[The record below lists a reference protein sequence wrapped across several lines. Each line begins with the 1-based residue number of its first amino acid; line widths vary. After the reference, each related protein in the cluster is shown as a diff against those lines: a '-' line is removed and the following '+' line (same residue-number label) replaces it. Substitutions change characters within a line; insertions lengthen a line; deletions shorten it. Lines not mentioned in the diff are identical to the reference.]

1 MTARSTSTAT
11 VDGRMQRMTTESTP
25 DAGPASDRIVEGL
38 RHQILTGERRPG
50 TRIRQEEL
58 AQEFNASRLPV
69 RDALRR
75 LQGEGLVRLVANTG
89 AWVESLSVQECTEA
103 YLIRERLEPL
113 LLEMSV
119 PHLTDDV
126 VDRLADLADRMRGAD
141 LETFLTL
148 DREFHLLS
156 YTGATAATIEEIV
169 LRLWNST
176 QPYRRAFAVLVG
188 VADSPATHAEH
199 ALIVDALRRRDPQDA
214 AHVLELH
221 IRRTRVELAQHPD
234 VFDAD

>member
-1 MTARSTSTAT
+1 MTPTDTPVQLPAAHAMATTS
-11 VDGRMQRMTTESTP
+11 E
-25 DAGPASDRIVEGL
+25 AGPASDRIVEGL
-38 RHQILTGERRPG
+38 RRQIVTGERSPG
-50 TRIRQEEL
+50 SRIRQEEV
-58 AQEFNASRLPV
+58 AQEFSASRLPV

-89 AWVESLSVQECTEA
+89 AWVESLSAQECTEA

-113 LLEMSV
+113 LLSLSV
-119 PHLTDDV
+119 PHLDDAAV
-126 VDRLADLADRMRGAD
+126 ARLADLAERMVGSD
-141 LETFLTL
+141 LETFLRL

-156 YTGATAATIEEIV
+156 YTGASAGAIEEIV

-188 VADSPATHAEH
+188 VADNPATHAEH
-199 ALIVDALRRRDPQDA
+199 ALLVDAIRRRDPDDA

-221 IRRTRVELAQHPD
+221 IRRTRVALARHPD
-234 VFDAD
+234 VFDTD